1 MELTFCSSNKNKY
14 LELSKCFAHLATINW
29 AQLDIPEIQGSL
41 DEIVTYKADYAY
53 KTLNKP
59 VLVEDTALGFT
70 ALNGLPGQY
79 IKTFV
84 SKLSLSDITKL
95 LDGFPDKTAV
105 ATTTIGFHDGTRVHT
120 FSGSLKGKIVQPR
133 GQFSFGWDPIFVP
146 EFSKSTFAEMTHEE
160 KVRDSHRTRAINAF
174 KQYIYGMN

>member
-29 AQLDIPEIQGSL
+29 AQLDSTEFIHLVPEIQGSL

-79 IKTFV
+79 MWAPPN
-84 SKLSLSDITKL
+84 LARL
-95 LDGFPDKTAV
+95 LYPNCLLVT
-105 ATTTIGFHDGTRVHT
+105 
-120 FSGSLKGKIVQPR
+120 
-133 GQFSFGWDPIFVP
+133 
-146 EFSKSTFAEMTHEE
+146 
-160 KVRDSHRTRAINAF
+160 
-174 KQYIYGMN
+174 